1 VYIGKLPEFAIHPSK
16 FFSGNGTAMT
26 ITLDH
31 APPNRASILVF
42 IDGVRQD
49 TNAYTISGTSLT
61 FTGTVPS
68 GTDNIQVIHLGVTAS
83 AFVPDVDTI
92 VTNMLTNGSVTSPK
106 LDTNID
112 ITGNLTVDTDTLYVD
127 SANDRVG
134 IGTSIPSAKLEISN
148 SGTSNILKITRS
160 DTGQYLTIAGS
171 ATTGITFAV
180 SGAPVYT
187 INSFGHFIMGTDRS
201 IGELEE
207 AFTLQNSTFIG
218 SYNNAN
224 NGDFRLIG
232 SDASNNIVLGSSYLN
247 INTSGNVGIGT
258 TQPQRSLVN
267 KGQRRI
273 ISSDAVSY
281 DENRWFTHEAHY
293 NIAGVTNTAWTNLV
307 TWQPYLN
314 GTSNNPGANSLW
326 TRVLIEVRAGGHSS
340 AVGSGDIHAIY
351 SADYNGS
358 GCSGV
363 ATKNT
368 LFNDAAAPDI
378 GFAIS
383 GWSVTLQIRG
393 ASGTTGSL
401 GGYCYVKIH
410 FGGGEGVSGEAYEWS
425 VTDYE

>member
-1 VYIGKLPEFAIHPSK
+1 
-16 FFSGNGTAMT
+16 
-26 ITLDH
+26 
-31 APPNRASILVF
+31 
-42 IDGVRQD
+42 
-49 TNAYTISGTSLT
+49 
-61 FTGTVPS
+61 
-68 GTDNIQVIHLGVTAS
+68 
-83 AFVPDVDTI
+83 
-92 VTNMLTNGSVTSPK
+92 
-106 LDTNID
+106 
-112 ITGNLTVDTDTLYVD
+112 
-127 SANDRVG
+127 
-134 IGTSIPSAKLEISN
+134 
-148 SGTSNILKITRS
+148 
-160 DTGQYLTIAGS
+160 
-171 ATTGITFAV
+171 
-180 SGAPVYT
+180 
-187 INSFGHFIMGTDRS
+187 MGTDRS